1 MLASQIFG
9 KTFTEKSFLTC
20 KFQIVQP
27 ILMFDFYVKDVV
39 TLIFA
44 FSLIWETGYQDF
56 LVSLMI
62 VRPKGHDSWSHCIG
76 KTVVSCFSVLVLL
89 ARSSIGL
96 LLVDHHHSHHWKDS
110 KFNVTNTSWEDNPK

>member
-56 LVSLMI
+56 LVSLMF
-62 VRPKGHDSWSHCIG
+62 VRPMGHDSWSHWQNCGVMIPG
-76 KTVVSCFSVLVLL
+76 LGLVSKIN
-89 ARSSIGL
+89 RGSSIGL
-96 LLVDHHHSHHWKDS
+96 LL
-110 KFNVTNTSWEDNPK
+110 ERL